1 MVLMPSCAAVSL
13 GLHSPRS
20 GTVPSWQVNADRP
33 DEDEPTQATRRAG
46 DTQPNI
52 GQRKRVLF
60 AVSSG
65 PAVGAGAAVPR
76 PYDAPPPA
84 PRCISGFSA
93 QPTTTS
99 GTGRLSA
106 RVRAAGRGQGQARNG
121 GAWRPLRA
129 VRGVQVS
136 GAARSK
142 GAHRSKGARVSIR
155 TCSLRCSESCTPC
168 RNASRSFSSCV
179 TCHVSPSSSRPRAAG
194 SCTSLEWD
202 RGRFCTL
209 SCACELHRDV
219 LGTFIWRD
227 FSAPSTACEVLDGG
241 GF

>member
-1 MVLMPSCAAVSL
+1 M
-13 GLHSPRS
+13 G
-20 GTVPSWQVNADRP
+20 
-33 DEDEPTQATRRAG
+33 
-46 DTQPNI
+46 
-52 GQRKRVLF
+52 
-60 AVSSG
+60 
-65 PAVGAGAAVPR
+65 GAGR
-76 PYDAPPPA
+76 DLGGYAPCANTIRKQQNRSNAECGAYVQLSPDPA
-84 PRCISGFSA
+84 PAFPSTLPPLYLRVCARARDGGVPI
-93 QPTTTS
+93 
-99 GTGRLSA
+99 GR
-106 RVRAAGRGQGQARNG
+106 
-121 GAWRPLRA
+121 P
-129 VRGVQVS
+129 
-136 GAARSK
+136 
-142 GAHRSKGARVSIR
+142 

-241 GF
+241 GFWKTGGGICENRKGRKPCSVKQALGEYEVPARRRQGGNNCKDYRV